1 VSHNATSRSG
11 TLGNARYGAMT
22 TSGCCA
28 DRQIGTATRAK
39 RARIPIGRSVRER
52 FSASVV
58 SLERPKA
65 IVYRQI
71 ADAFRSGDH
80 ARLASYI
87 DENVV
92 RRVLGSHTMAGDIQG
107 RDDLL
112 AWLAR
117 LSEKGFWLTEDDV
130 FGNDDHVCALS
141 IMGARRLGD
150 DVQTRVV
157 SVFTYRDGRQVER
170 WFYPDDVSA

>member
-1 VSHNATSRSG
+1 VSIDHPN
-11 TLGNARYGAMT
+11 
-22 TSGCCA
+22 
-28 DRQIGTATRAK
+28 
-39 RARIPIGRSVRER
+39 
-52 FSASVV
+52 
-58 SLERPKA
+58 A
-65 IVYRQI
+65 IVYRQT

-92 RRVLGSHTMAGDIQG
+92 WHVPGSHTMAGDVQG

-130 FGNDDHVCALS
+130 FGSDDHVCALS
-141 IMGARRLGD
+141 IMCARRRGV

-157 SVFTYRDGRQVER
+157 NVFTYRDGRQLER
-170 WFYPDDVSA
+170 SIYPDAVSAWNRIFDE